1 MSIKVPLV
9 DMVARYKTVEKEVKK
24 AVISVLE
31 SGHFILGPD
40 VSNLEK
46 EASEYIG
53 VKYAVGVASGTD
65 ALHLA
70 LLACGVKKGDEVIT
84 TPFTFIATVEAI
96 AYTGATPVLVD
107 ILPGSYNI
115 DPKKAA
121 KKITKKTKAI
131 IPVHMYGQAADMK
144 SIMALAEKHGLKV
157 IEDSAQAFGG
167 ECHGKKLSGIG
178 HAGCTSFF
186 PTKNLGGAG
195 DGGMVFT
202 NDDEIAAKVKILHV
216 HGSAAKYV
224 HKTLGFN
231 SRLDSIQA
239 AVLRVHLRH
248 LDQWNDLRRR
258 HARRYGNLLGG
269 NERII
274 LPKEL
279 PGNKHVY
286 HLYSVRVSEREAC
299 QRFLQERGV
308 STAVHYPIPVSG
320 QESFRHLGYKAKD
333 IPVSSRISK
342 EVLSLPMYPEMK
354 EEHIEYVCESLLEFC
369 GK

>member
-1 MSIKVPLV
+1 MAIKVPLV
-9 DMVARYKTVEKEVKK
+9 DMAARYKAVEKEVKA

-31 SGHFILGPD
+31 SGHFILGSD
-40 VSNLEK
+40 VSSLEK
-46 EASEYIG
+46 EAAEYIG
-53 VKYAVGVASGTD
+53 AKHAVGVASGTD

-107 ILPGSYNI
+107 IAPDSYNI
-115 DPKKAA
+115 DPKKIA
-121 KKITKKTKAI
+121 KKISRKTKAI
-131 IPVHMYGQAADMK
+131 IPVHMYGQAADMEP
-144 SIMALAEKHGLKV
+144 IMALAEEHGLKV
-157 IEDSAQAFGG
+157 IEDTAQAFGG
-167 ECHGKKLSGIG
+167 EYNGRKLSGIG
-178 HAGCTSFF
+178 HVGCTSFF

-202 NDDEIAAKVKILHV
+202 DDEEIAARVRVLHV

-224 HKTLGFN
+224 HHVLGFN

-239 AVLRVHLRH
+239 AILRVHLKY
-248 LDQWNDLRRR
+248 LDKWNGYRRM
-258 HARRYGNLLGG
+258 HAEIYNRLLGG
-269 NERII
+269 NERIL

-286 HLYSVRVSEREAC
+286 NLYSVRVSEREAC
-299 QRFLQERGV
+299 QKFLQERGI

-333 IPVSSRISK
+333 LPASSRISK
-342 EVLSLPMYPEMK
+342 EVFSIPMYPEMK
-354 EEHIEYVCESLLEFC
+354 EEQIEYVCESLLEFLA
-369 GK
+369 K